1 MEYVIHLLALFI
13 ALNFLLKVGFYPRWG
28 MWTVAAG
35 CAFFAWLVT
44 PWMTEQSKTVVASFF
59 ASRPQMLNLS
69 VCVTL
74 EAAVMITFCFDCFAE
89 MRTRNTAF
97 KQAVTL
103 FLKLYPGILIGG
115 VICYVLALLLF
126 TFPGIDFGSL
136 SWIAAGVTFLAVC
149 AGSLLL
155 RHAIGDKPL
164 RLEVLFHDH
173 HEARSAMSSPPR
185 EPAGRRSN
193 GSFTSRAAT
202 PQLLVYH
209 IFLCQQ

>member
-1 MEYVIHLLALFI
+1 
-13 ALNFLLKVGFYPRWG
+13 

-35 CAFFAWLVT
+35 YAFFAWLVT
-44 PWMTEQSKTVVASFF
+44 PWMTEQSKTVVAAFF

-115 VICYVLALLLF
+115 VICYVLAL
-126 TFPGIDFGSL
+126 DGSATAITKGL
-136 SWIAAGVTFLAVC
+136 SGGTHPRTLPI
-149 AGSLLL
+149 
-155 RHAIGDKPL
+155 KPL
-164 RLEVLFHDH
+164 HTQGL
-173 HEARSAMSSPPR
+173 P
-185 EPAGRRSN
+185 
-193 GSFTSRAAT
+193 
-202 PQLLVYH
+202 LL
-209 IFLCQQ
+209 

>member
-44 PWMTEQSKTVVASFF
+44 PWMTEQSKTVVAAFF

-89 MRTRNTAF
+89 MRTRNT
-97 KQAVTL
+97 
-103 FLKLYPGILIGG
+103 
-115 VICYVLALLLF
+115 
-126 TFPGIDFGSL
+126 
-136 SWIAAGVTFLAVC
+136 
-149 AGSLLL
+149 
-155 RHAIGDKPL
+155 
-164 RLEVLFHDH
+164 
-173 HEARSAMSSPPR
+173 RSEERRVGKECRSRWSP
-185 EPAGRRSN
+185 
-193 GSFTSRAAT
+193 
-202 PQLLVYH
+202 YH
-209 IFLCQQ
+209 

>member
-1 MEYVIHLLALFI
+1 MEYAIHLLALFI

-44 PWMTEQSKTVVASFF
+44 PWMTEQSKTVVAAFF

-97 KQAVTL
+97 KQAVTPL
-103 FLKLYPGILIGG
+103 PE
-115 VICYVLALLLF
+115 VI
-126 TFPGIDFGSL
+126 P
-136 SWIAAGVTFLAVC
+136 
-149 AGSLLL
+149 
-155 RHAIGDKPL
+155 RHTD
-164 RLEVLFHDH
+164 
-173 HEARSAMSSPPR
+173 
-185 EPAGRRSN
+185 RRSN
-193 GSFTSRAAT
+193 MLCPGTAAFHFSRNRFRQSLMDSSRRYFPCSLCWEPSAAAC
-202 PQLLVYH
+202 YR
-209 IFLCQQ
+209 

>member
-44 PWMTEQSKTVVASFF
+44 PWMTEQSKTVMASFF

-97 KQAVTL
+97 KQAITL

-126 TFPGIDFGSL
+126 TFPGIDFGNL
-136 SWIAAGVTFLAVC
+136 SWIAAGVTFLTVC

-164 RLEVLFHDH
+164 RLEVLFIVNIFIVIL
-173 HEARSAMSSPPR
+173 SII
-185 EPAGRRSN
+185 
-193 GSFTSRAAT
+193 AT
-202 PQLLVYH
+202 GY
-209 IFLCQQ
+209 

>member
-44 PWMTEQSKTVVASFF
+44 PWMTEQSKTVVAAFF
-59 ASRPQMLNLS
+59 ASRPQMLNSS

-74 EAAVMITFCFDCFAE
+74 EAAIMITFCFDCFAE

-136 SWIAAGVTFLAVC
+136 SWIAAGVTFFAVC

-164 RLEVLFHDH
+164 RLEVLFIVNIFIVIL
-173 HEARSAMSSPPR
+173 SII
-185 EPAGRRSN
+185 
-193 GSFTSRAAT
+193 AT
-202 PQLLVYH
+202 GY
-209 IFLCQQ
+209 